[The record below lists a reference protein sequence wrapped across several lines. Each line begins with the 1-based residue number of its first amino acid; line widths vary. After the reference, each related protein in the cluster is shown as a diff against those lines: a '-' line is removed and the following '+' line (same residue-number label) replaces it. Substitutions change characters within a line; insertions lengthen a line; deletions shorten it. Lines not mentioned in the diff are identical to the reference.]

1 MGLVVINPGV
11 SATVQDE
18 GRAGYRE
25 WGIPAGGAFDRG
37 SAALAN
43 ALLGNP
49 PGCAVLELTLFGG
62 VYEARAHLALALA
75 GAPMAATIER
85 AGSPA
90 RPLAP
95 PQSLEL
101 VPGDR
106 LVLGGA
112 VVVARTYLAVKGGW

>member
-1 MGLVVINPGV
+1 MSLAVINPGV
-11 SATVQDE
+11 FATVQDE

-25 WGIPAGGAFDRG
+25 WGIPAGGTFDGG

-62 VYEARAHLALALA
+62 IYESRAPLALALA
-75 GAPMAATIER
+75 GAPMPAVIER
-85 AGSPA
+85 GGSPA

-95 PQSLEL
+95 PQSLEMA
-101 VPGDR
+101 PGDR
-106 LVLGGA
+106 LVLG
-112 VVVARTYLAVKGGW
+112 